1 MRDYMD
7 MRVIPPKR
15 GTTPTCNPRQ
25 IQLGH
30 PVLYPYS
37 EKTLCSLPP
46 LLIFFASDMQQQ
58 QQQQQQHHQQKKL
71 YLHDHKGIAVLQK
84 LLV

>member
-37 EKTLCSLPP
+37 HKKLYSLPP
-46 LLIFFASDMQQQ
+46 LLTFFSSEM
-58 QQQQQQHHQQKKL
+58 QQQQHHHQQQKL

>member
-7 MRVIPPKR
+7 MRVTPPKR

-37 EKTLCSLPP
+37 DKKLYSLPP
-46 LLIFFASDMQQQ
+46 STDLFCF
-58 QQQQQQHHQQKKL
+58 
-71 YLHDHKGIAVLQK
+71 
-84 LLV
+84 

>member
-7 MRVIPPKR
+7 MRVTPPKR

-37 EKTLCSLPP
+37 DKTLYSLPP
-46 LLIFFASDMQQQ
+46 STDFFASEM
-58 QQQQQQHHQQKKL
+58 QQQQHHHQQQKF
-71 YLHDHKGIAVLQK
+71 YLHDHKGIAVL
-84 LLV
+84 

>member
-1 MRDYMD
+1 MD

-37 EKTLCSLPP
+37 DKTLCSYPP
-46 LLIFFASDMQQQ
+46 LLIFFASDMQ
-58 QQQQQQHHQQKKL
+58 HNNNTTTEQKKL

-84 LLV
+84 LYQSRFSY

>member
-7 MRVIPPKR
+7 MRVTPPKR
-15 GTTPTCNPRQ
+15 GTTPTCNSRQ

-37 EKTLCSLPP
+37 DKTLYSCTP
-46 LLIFFASDMQQQ
+46 SDTQQQ
-58 QQQQQQHHQQKKL
+58 QHHHHQQKKL

-84 LLV
+84 LLAKI

>member
-15 GTTPTCNPRQ
+15 GTTPTCNPRP

-30 PVLYPYS
+30 PVLYRIPTKS
-37 EKTLCSLPP
+37 CTPCPP

-58 QQQQQQHHQQKKL
+58 QHHQKQKL
-71 YLHDHKGIAVLQK
+71 YLYDHKGIAVLQK